1 MTDIQWSFFN
11 HEKNTDFQSITKQK
25 VISWLSDFQGGF
37 RGRLLMS
44 TDAFF
49 SINHDKSAL
58 E

>member
-1 MTDIQWSFFN
+1 MAILQSQ
-11 HEKNTDFQSITKQK
+11 KNTDFQSITKQK

-37 RGRLLMS
+37 RGRFLMS

-49 SINHDKSAL
+49 SINHDKSAS